1 MVKKF
6 GKISLSMSA
15 LFTVMLLGACS
26 GAETNEGETAVAEGV
41 RSIDVAVPPD
51 SKPLSYTDENGELV
65 GYEIDIL
72 KAVDEKLEDYSFN
85 LLGIHDSAA
94 EIGLDTGKYQMIAQG
109 LFRSPTREE
118 KYLIPEQNNGA
129 SLMRVYS
136 NKDFPDIESL
146 SDLVGLTISPP
157 TPSGGVYNL
166 LMAHNK
172 ENPDKELVFETS
184 DAGLTV
190 AERLKDIESGKYDA
204 LVLPSN
210 LGAADIIE
218 MQKLEINIS
227 EPVKVFPTYFMIYN
241 SEENQDFVAQVSS
254 ALTDLKEEGVLSELS
269 IKYYGEDVFIYE

>member
-1 MVKKF
+1 
-6 GKISLSMSA
+6 
-15 LFTVMLLGACS
+15 MLLGAC
-26 GAETNEGETAVAEGV
+26 GGEAKDKNALADGV
-41 RSIDVAVPPD
+41 RSIEVAVPPD
-51 SKPLSYTDENGELV
+51 SKPLSYTDENGELT
-65 GYEIDIL
+65 GYEIEIL
-72 KAVDEKLEDYSFN
+72 KAVDEKLKDYSFD
-85 LLGIHDSAA
+85 LVGVHDSAA

-136 NKDFPDIESL
+136 NEKFTDIESL
-146 SDLVGLTISPP
+146 GDLVGKTISPP

-172 ENPDKELVFETS
+172 ENPDKELKFDTS

-190 AERLKDIESGKYDA
+190 AERLKDVESGKYDV

-218 MQKLEINIS
+218 MQSLKINTS
-227 EPVKVFPTYFMIYN
+227 DPVKVFPTFFMIHN
-241 SEENQDFVAQVSS
+241 SEDNQELVSQVST
-254 ALTDLKEEGVLSELS
+254 ALSELKEEGMLSELS
-269 IKYYGEDVFIYE
+269 IKYYGEDVFLFE